1 MYADDEQSRK
11 LEEASWKQKV
21 PKPKEPRALTRA
33 HTAMETMRGHFREHV
48 KTDLKLSRKL
58 GVASMQDNF
67 NHGFHGCTRIRKQ
80 RHGGGV
86 ESSQS

>member
-33 HTAMETMRGHFREHV
+33 HTAMETMRDHFNACV
-48 KTDLKLSRKL
+48 KTDMRL
-58 GVASMQDNF
+58 
-67 NHGFHGCTRIRKQ
+67 I
-80 RHGGGV
+80 
-86 ESSQS
+86 ES